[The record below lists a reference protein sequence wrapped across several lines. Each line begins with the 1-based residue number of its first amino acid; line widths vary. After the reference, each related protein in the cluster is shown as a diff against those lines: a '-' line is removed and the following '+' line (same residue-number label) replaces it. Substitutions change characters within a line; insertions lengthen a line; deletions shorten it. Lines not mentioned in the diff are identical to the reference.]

1 MVKVLICNK
10 LQILVVLLLISMG
23 NVCRGQILEDA
34 LSSDYNRNKPEHEE
48 WLRDAGFGILISW
61 SLDSQLGMVISHS
74 IVGSSADYQERYYNE
89 LPQTFNPYKYN
100 ALDMARFAKLSGA
113 KYIVFNTKHHSGFC
127 MWDTQTTTFNIMN
140 TPYKKDIVKEYVN
153 ACREVGLK
161 VGFYY
166 SPEDWLFVKK
176 KGALIERM
184 KREETAKPFR
194 KEYDAFLKSQLR
206 ELLTNY
212 GKIDVIFLDGGNW
225 APAKEICWELQPD
238 ILITRGALN
247 SPEQTISDV
256 ALDEAWEACI
266 TMTNQWAYKPTN
278 KKIKD
283 GTRLIEVLIETRC
296 KGGALLLNMG
306 PKPNGELDIV
316 EEENLRE
323 VAAWNFINQEALYN
337 VRPWIVTN
345 EGNIWLSKNKNEN
358 TVYAYI
364 TKTPW
369 ERGDRKEFLLKSV
382 KATSD
387 TKISVL
393 GQNDLVCEYMTDVDP
408 KSRFNQSING
418 LKISVVRA
426 QRIYNAH
433 DWDNPIVV
441 KLENVEPAM
450 SPVLPITNE
459 PQRISGSQIILRG
472 QVECSEENR
481 SLKVGFMYREYVS
494 FTESIYSDK
503 WELSPLKNYQIGKI
517 FESQINRLNPAKDYE
532 IRLVVQQ
539 NGILIAGKIIRCRKL
554 K

>member
-1 MVKVLICNK
+1 MKTCKILEMRRLYVLI
-10 LQILVVLLLISMG
+10 VLLMILMG
-23 NVCRGQILEDA
+23 NVCQGQIAKDA
-34 LSSDYNRNKPEHEE
+34 LASDYNRNKPEKEE
-48 WLRDAGFGILISW
+48 WLQDAGFGIFVSW
-61 SLDSQLGMVISHS
+61 SLDSQLGIVLSHS
-74 IVGSSADYQERYYNE
+74 LVGSSADYQERYYNE

-100 ALDMARFAKLSGA
+100 ALEMARLAKISGA
-113 KYIVFNTKHHSGFC
+113 KYMVFTTKHHSGFC
-127 MWDTQTTTFNIMN
+127 MWNTKTTDFNIMN
-140 TPYKKDIVKEYVN
+140 TPYKKDIVKEYVD

-161 VGFYY
+161 VGLYY
-166 SPEDWLFVKK
+166 SPEDWLFVKNQ
-176 KGALIERM
+176 GALI
-184 KREETAKPFR
+184 KRIDRDEIAKPFR

-212 GKIDVIFLDGGNW
+212 SKIDMMFLDGGNW

-256 ALDEAWEACI
+256 AMNEAWETCM
-266 TMTNQWAYKPTN
+266 TMNNQWAYKPTN
-278 KKIKD
+278 KKIKS

-296 KGGALLLNMG
+296 KGGALLLNVG
-306 PKPNGELDIV
+306 PKPDGELDIA

-323 VAAWNFINQEALYN
+323 VAAWNFINREALYN

-364 TKTPW
+364 TRTPW

-382 KATSD
+382 KATNN

-393 GQNDLVCEYMTDVDP
+393 GQNDLVCEYMSSVDP
-408 KSRFNQSING
+408 KSRFSQSANG

-433 DWDNPIVV
+433 DWDNPVVV

-450 SPVLPITNE
+450 NPVSSVTID
-459 PQRISGSQIILRG
+459 PQRISASQIVMRG
-472 QVECSEENR
+472 QVEHSEENEP
-481 SLKVGFMYREYVS
+481 LKVGFMYRE
-494 FTESIYSDK
+494 F
-503 WELSPLKNYQIGKI
+503 
-517 FESQINRLNPAKDYE
+517 FESRLKRLNPEKDYE

-539 NGILIAGKIIRCRKL
+539 NGVLIAGKIIRCRKL